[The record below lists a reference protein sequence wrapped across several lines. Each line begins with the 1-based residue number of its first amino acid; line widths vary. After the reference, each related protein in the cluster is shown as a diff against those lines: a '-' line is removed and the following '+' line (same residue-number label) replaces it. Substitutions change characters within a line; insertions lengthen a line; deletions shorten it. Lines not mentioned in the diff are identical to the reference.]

1 MRAFDGLAFAQPRSG
16 LGRFPRCGG
25 TELHEV
31 IYLRRLAV
39 ALRKGMLRAIYDVM
53 MTARATHAAFVV
65 SAIELQ
71 RASEWEQKMRSAFLT
86 IITYRHI
93 TVASRTSHSTRAQS
107 L

>member
-53 MTARATHAAFVV
+53 MTARATHAAFVWFLPSSCNGPRSGSKNEIRFFNNYYV
-65 SAIELQ
+65 SP
-71 RASEWEQKMRSAFLT
+71 
-86 IITYRHI
+86 HH
-93 TVASRTSHSTRAQS
+93 SRLEDIA
-107 L
+107 